1 MTRMTRTKI
10 NLNKNI
16 SAPLALLLVQFFERE
31 KAMKKICYLI
41 TSLVV
46 LSLTCIPVFA
56 YIFDGDSLFTI
67 DIPENFTQTDY
78 SDSSYVFQNSEG
90 DTFNV
95 SFSANEDKFCATG
108 MNEKDIK
115 AHKADYA
122 KDVETA
128 MESFDLEIKSE
139 FISCQKVKTD
149 DGATALVSVI
159 KTTIKKDEIAETYYQ
174 KVYELGGVNNRYTFS
189 FATTD
194 EVRVD
199 SFDESFSSIVL
210 NEATLRSTGENIAVF
225 AFGALIIILIIAGI
239 VRFIR
244 TPEKRRQGKLK

>member
-1 MTRMTRTKI
+1 M
-10 NLNKNI
+10 
-16 SAPLALLLVQFFERE
+16 VQFFESG
-31 KAMKKICYLI
+31 KAMKKLSYLI
-41 TSLVV
+41 TIFII
-46 LSLTCIPVFA
+46 LTILCTPVCA
-56 YIFDGDSLFTI
+56 YNFNGASLFSV
-67 DIPENFTQTDY
+67 DIPEAFTQTDY
-78 SDSSYVFQNSEG
+78 TDSSYAFQNSEG

-108 MNEKDIK
+108 MSKKDIE

-128 MESFDLEIKSE
+128 MESLDLEIKSD
-139 FISCQKVKTD
+139 FISCEKVKTD

-159 KTTIKKDEIAETYYQ
+159 KTTIKKDERAETYYQ

-189 FATTD
+189 FSTTD
-194 EVRVD
+194 EEKVD